1 MFSSNFLGRGNP
13 LSAMSSAVNKFSL
26 FGDVTEDGKEKQQQG
41 PMKQKIPEQHG
52 NGQPVSQ
59 GSQKQSTEKPPGG
72 CMGDA
77 QQQGIGKG
85 LHQHT
90 ASGKGSP
97 QQQRAGRG
105 GPHPQGVGRGKSLQP
120 ETGRG
125 GPLHHDPTGPDTHQ
139 AETAASSA
147 SGTES
152 LCPICKN
159 TKLNFQSKEPPNH
172 NTCTQCKSV
181 VCSMCGFSPPDAAV
195 SNLYHSFIYIF
206 IYYAIYVKCHIYL

>member
-1 MFSSNFLGRGNP
+1 MFSSNFLGGGNP

-26 FGDVTEDGKEKQQQG
+26 FGDETEEGKEKQQQG
-41 PMKQKIPEQHG
+41 PLKQKIPEQHG

-59 GSQKQSTEKPPGG
+59 GSQKHITERPPGG
-72 CMGDA
+72 RMDDP
-77 QQQGIGKG
+77 QQQGIGRG
-85 LHQHT
+85 LAQYPV
-90 ASGKGSP
+90 SGRGSP

-105 GPHPQGVGRGKSLQP
+105 GPHHQGVGRGKSPQR

-125 GPLHHDPTGPDTHQ
+125 GPLQQDPTGPGTHQ
-139 AETAASSA
+139 VEITAASA
-147 SGTES
+147 AGMES

-159 TKLNFQSKEPPNH
+159 TKFNFQSKEPPNH

-195 SNLYHSFIYIF
+195 SKLYNSFIQSNF
-206 IYYAIYVKCHIYL
+206 MYLSVLWY